1 MKMCMYVC
9 QAAGHTKVTQPITP
23 KFGMGSSFHQGLAP
37 SQGATRNVGPGP
49 VHRPDDG
56 PAHFCSLDQGFPTW
70 GTQRVNKGDASF

>member
-9 QAAGHTKVTQPITP
+9 QAAGHTEVTQPITP

-49 VHRPDDG
+49 
-56 PAHFCSLDQGFPTW
+56 AHFCSLDQGFPTW
-70 GTQRVNKGDASF
+70 GTQRVDKGDASF